1 MLRRMLPVLC
11 AALATAV
18 VPATAGAAPTNP
30 APATPTARY
39 LVQLRPGADPAVE
52 ARALSAKGGDV
63 RRLLH
68 RAVRGMVADLTAAEA
83 AALAADPDVLV
94 VERDHVMRA
103 SVDQTA
109 APWGLDRVDQRALPL
124 NGTYSY
130 PSTAGSGVKVYVV
143 DSGVRPTHS
152 DLVGRVASGYAG
164 VADGMGT
171 QDCSGHGTHVAGI
184 VAGTTYGVAKAATV
198 VPVRVLDCLG
208 TGSTSGIVAGLDW
221 IVGVNAGAPAVVNI
235 SIGGPPSTV
244 LDDAVRRLIAAGI
257 TVVVAAGNSAYNAC
271 LDSPARVTDAV
282 TVGAVQ
288 SDDNRAQFSNVGPC
302 VDLFA
307 PGASIV
313 SAGIAGDTATATKSG
328 TSMAAPHVA
337 GVAALVVSAN
347 PGISPANVALS
358 LATNATVGAIP
369 DPGLDSPNRLLFA
382 ATTAAAT
389 PLLIAT
395 SSMPTAQTGTAYSST
410 LVATGGTAPYT
421 WGVSAGTLPAGITL
435 SPTGVLSGTATVTGS
450 WSFTARVA
458 DAKGQADTQAL
469 TLTVAAKTA
478 LPGAFG
484 KSSPSNGATGRSRSS
499 LTLSWGSSS
508 GATSYQVCLDRVA
521 NGVCDTSWVSVGT
534 ATKWTTSNLLATT
547 TYSWQVRALNAGGTT
562 NANAGT
568 WWAFTTSK

>member
-18 VPATAGAAPTNP
+18 VPATAGAASTNP
-30 APATPTARY
+30 APAPTTRY
-39 LVQLRPGADPAVE
+39 LVQFRPGADPTRE
-52 ARALSAKGGDV
+52 ARAASAHGADV
-63 RRLLH
+63 RRVLH
-68 RAVRGMVADLTAAEA
+68 RALRGMVADLTAAEA
-83 AALAADPDVLV
+83 AALAADPDVLTI
-94 VERDHVMRA
+94 ERDHAVHA
-103 SVDQTA
+103 SVDQTG
-109 APWGLDRVDQRALPL
+109 APWGLDRIDQAALPL

-130 PSTAGSGVKVYVV
+130 PSTAGSGVKIYVV
-143 DSGVRPTHS
+143 DSGVRATHT
-152 DLVGRVASGYAG
+152 DLAGRVAAGYAG

-208 TGSTSGIVAGLDW
+208 AGTTSGIVAGLDW

-244 LDDAVRRLIAAGI
+244 LDDAVRRVIAAGI

-288 SDDNRAQFSNVGPC
+288 SDDNRAQYSNVGPC

-307 PGASIV
+307 PGTSVV
-313 SAGIAGDTATATKSG
+313 SAGIADDFATATKSG

-337 GVAALVVSAN
+337 GAAALLVAAN
-347 PGISPANVALS
+347 PGISPASVALS

-369 DPGLDSPNRLLFA
+369 DPGLDSPNRLLR
-382 ATTAAAT
+382 TGTAVSTT

-395 SSMPTAQTGTAYSST
+395 SSLPSATVGTAYSAT
-410 LVATGGTAPYT
+410 LVATGGTAPTT
-421 WGVSAGTLPAGITL
+421 WSVAAGALPAGLAL
-435 SPTGVLSGTATVTGS
+435 SSSGVLSGTPTVAGTS
-450 WSFTARVA
+450 SFTVQAVDAR
-458 DAKGQADTQAL
+458 GQVDTQAL

-478 LPGAFG
+478 LPGAFATT
-484 KSSPSNGATGRSRSS
+484 SPSNGATGRSRSS
-499 LTLSWGSSS
+499 LTLSWGTSS

-534 ATKWTTSNLLATT
+534 ATKWTASNLLATT
-547 TYSWQVRALNAGGTT
+547 TYSWQVRAVNAGGTT
-562 NANAGT
+562 SANAGA